1 MAAQWETG
9 IAPPP
14 GLAECR
20 DMPESPASSP
30 ASPTTAVIVTGGAS
44 GIGLASARALAE
56 AGRPVALWDINETK
70 AKSGAAEIAA
80 EFGVDALGVGVDL
93 SDPAL
98 YADALATTR
107 AALPKIGGLV
117 HAAGVVDTGSLEGV
131 TVDVWDLG
139 INTHL
144 RPLILLVKELM
155 PDFTANP
162 GSAVVGIA
170 SINATLGNA
179 INPVYSAA
187 KGGMLAMVR
196 SLADRLGPDGI
207 RINCVSPGQIL
218 TPMLQPTVDLLPEGT
233 FERRILLGR
242 LGRPEEVGRAVRFL
256 LSDEASY
263 ITASELVVDGGNIS
277 SQR

>member
-1 MAAQWETG
+1 
-9 IAPPP
+9 
-14 GLAECR
+14 
-20 DMPESPASSP
+20 MPESPVSNL

-56 AGRPVALWDINETK
+56 AGRPVALWDINEAK
-70 AKSGAAEIAA
+70 AKTGAAAIVAD
-80 EFGVDALGVGVDL
+80 FGVDAIGVGVDL
-93 SDPAL
+93 SDPEL

-131 TVDVWDLG
+131 TVDVWELG

-144 RPLILLVKELM
+144 RPLILLVKELL
-155 PDFTANP
+155 PDLTANP

-179 INPVYSAA
+179 MNPVYSAA

-218 TPMLQPTVDLLPEGT
+218 TPMLQPTVDLLPDGT